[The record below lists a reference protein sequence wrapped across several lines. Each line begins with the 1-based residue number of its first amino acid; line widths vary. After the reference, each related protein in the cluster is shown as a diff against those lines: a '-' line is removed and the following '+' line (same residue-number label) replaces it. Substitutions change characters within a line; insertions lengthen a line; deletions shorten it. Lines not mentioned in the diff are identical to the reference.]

1 MNDSPIQI
9 KFKGYNGFNHIK
21 GCITSY
27 IRRHLI
33 EDDFDF
39 MEIAVHEAINN
50 AIRHGNQS
58 ENAWVTLKFG
68 LIHGHTRD
76 RLIIR
81 IKDEG
86 SGFAVNEHF
95 AKLSR
100 SLDFQN
106 TQQLECG
113 RGLLLMMAAADYIV
127 YNKSGSEVM
136 LVKFVAKEDQETDP
150 PGGLNHADA
159 SE

>member
-1 MNDSPIQI
+1 MSNSPVQI
-9 KFKGYNGFNHIK
+9 KFKGYDGFNHIK

-27 IRRHLI
+27 IRLHLP

-58 ENAWVTLKFG
+58 EKAWVTLKFR
-68 LIHGHTRD
+68 LIQGQKRD

-86 SGFAVNEHF
+86 PGFAVNDQFDKISHY
-95 AKLSR
+95 
-100 SLDFQN
+100 LDFQN

-113 RGLLLMMAAADYIV
+113 RGLLIMMAAADYIV
-127 YNKSGSEVM
+127 YNRVGNEVM
-136 LVKFVAKEDQETDP
+136 LVKFLVKNSQDKAS
-150 PGGLNHADA
+150 PGGINHAD
-159 SE
+159 SCE